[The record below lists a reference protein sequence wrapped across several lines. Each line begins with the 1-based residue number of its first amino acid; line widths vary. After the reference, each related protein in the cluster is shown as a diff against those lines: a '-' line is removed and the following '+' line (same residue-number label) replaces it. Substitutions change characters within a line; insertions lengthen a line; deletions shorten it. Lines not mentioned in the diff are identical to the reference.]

1 MFGAWSQFQHLRI
14 TRYCGRELLLAIVEE
29 ALDNRV
35 PSRYRLLH
43 LECGVL
49 KRSKWAF
56 LLLLA
61 TAVTFVSSVPMAD
74 LPETAFNEIDTP
86 VNQTTPVAPWVKFVP
101 PVEVGFILPRSFNRT
116 GDGIHH
122 SVESISLATHWH
134 VSPLRELLCTFL
146 I

>member
-1 MFGAWSQFQHLRI
+1 MF
-14 TRYCGRELLLAIVEE
+14 
-29 ALDNRV
+29 
-35 PSRYRLLH
+35 
-43 LECGVL
+43 

-61 TAVTFVSSVPMAD
+61 TAVTFVSVMPMAD

-101 PVEVGFILPRSFNRT
+101 PIEVRFILPRSVDHT
-116 GDGIHH
+116 GDGIRT

-146 I
+146 V

>member
-1 MFGAWSQFQHLRI
+1 MF
-14 TRYCGRELLLAIVEE
+14 E
-29 ALDNRV
+29 
-35 PSRYRLLH
+35 
-43 LECGVL
+43 
-49 KRSKWAF
+49 RSKWAF

-61 TAVTFVSSVPMAD
+61 VAVAFVSVMPMAD

-101 PVEVGFILPRSFNRT
+101 PVEVRFILPRAFDHAD
-116 GDGIHH
+116 DGIRT

-134 VSPLRELLCTFL
+134 LSPLRELLCTFL

>member
-1 MFGAWSQFQHLRI
+1 MF
-14 TRYCGRELLLAIVEE
+14 
-29 ALDNRV
+29 
-35 PSRYRLLH
+35 
-43 LECGVL
+43 
-49 KRSKWAF
+49 KRSKWAV

-61 TAVTFVSSVPMAD
+61 TAVTFVSVMPMAD

-101 PVEVGFILPRSFNRT
+101 PVEVRFILPRSFGHT
-116 GDGIHH
+116 SDGIRT

-134 VSPLRELLCTFL
+134 LSPLRELLCTFL

>member
-1 MFGAWSQFQHLRI
+1 MF
-14 TRYCGRELLLAIVEE
+14 E
-29 ALDNRV
+29 
-35 PSRYRLLH
+35 
-43 LECGVL
+43 
-49 KRSKWAF
+49 RSKWAF

-61 TAVTFVSSVPMAD
+61 VAVTFVSVMPMAD

-101 PVEVGFILPRSFNRT
+101 PVKVRFILPRAFDHT
-116 GDGIHH
+116 DDGIRT

>member
-1 MFGAWSQFQHLRI
+1 M
-14 TRYCGRELLLAIVEE
+14 
-29 ALDNRV
+29 
-35 PSRYRLLH
+35 
-43 LECGVL
+43 L

-74 LPETAFNEIDTP
+74 LPATAYNEIDTP

-101 PVEVGFILPRSFNRT
+101 PVEVRFILPRSFNRT
-116 GDGIHH
+116 GDGIRT

-134 VSPLRELLCTFL
+134 MNPLRELLCTFL